1 MNKEQKVEGLLFVA
15 GAEGITLANLAELTD
30 FAKPAVT
37 TILEELAEKYRQDP
51 SSALSLIQTGG
62 TYKLVTKPGLAVLIK
77 KYFARSNQ
85 AGLSAAA
92 LEILAI
98 VAYRQPI
105 TRIEID
111 QIRGVHS
118 GTTLQNLVLRNL
130 IKVTGRLNEPG
141 RPKTYG
147 TTAEFLDYFGL
158 QDLTELPALPEDSE
172 NAEGEP
178 DDNEDLFLQEFES
191 KMTTNKE

>member
-15 GAEGITLANLAELTD
+15 GAEGIALTSLAELTGY
-30 FAKPAVT
+30 AKPAIT
-37 TILEELAEKYRQDP
+37 TILEKLAEKYRQD
-51 SSALSLIQTGG
+51 SNSALSLIQTGG
-62 TYKLVTKPGLAVLIK
+62 TYKLVTKPELASLIK

-130 IKVTGRLNEPG
+130 VKVTGRLNEPG

-158 QDLTELPALPEDSE
+158 QDLTELPALPEDTE
-172 NAEGEP
+172 NSAE
-178 DDNEDLFLQEFES
+178 DQDNEDLFLQEFES